1 MKLESLVIPL
11 DGSRFAEAALPF
23 GTVLARRH
31 SARLRLVLSHATIPD
46 QAPGEAAVVAMVA
59 LQEQERDY
67 LGSIVA
73 RIDPAGVLHPELC
86 LLTGQPGP
94 TLAADLERHH
104 DDLVIM
110 ATHGRGAISRL
121 WLGSVADYLVR
132 HVHAPLLLV
141 RPRTEDQP
149 VGEVRIDRVLVPL
162 DTSTASEQ
170 ILDPVLEVA
179 ETGAEITLVHVVE
192 PVLGVSEPALP
203 FPMPM
208 DAKLVDEL
216 RTMAQARLDRVAERL
231 RARGRTVRTRV
242 LTGLG
247 AAVVILDEAAAG
259 NYGLIAMTTHGE
271 GGLRRL
277 LVGSVAD
284 KVIRGADRP
293 VLVLRPGGV
302 L

>member
-1 MKLESLVIPL
+1 MKLASLMLPL
-11 DGSRFAEAALPF
+11 DGSQFAEAALPF
-23 GTVLARRH
+23 GTGLARRH
-31 SARLRLVLSHATIPD
+31 GARLRLVLSHATIPD

-59 LQEQERDY
+59 LQEQEREY
-67 LGSIVA
+67 LGTVAA
-73 RIDPAGVLHPELC
+73 RIDPAGTLNPELC
-86 LLTGQPGP
+86 LLTGQAGP
-94 TLAADLERHH
+94 ALAADLERHH
-104 DDLVIM
+104 DDLVVM
-110 ATHGRGAISRL
+110 ATHGRGALSRL

-132 HVHAPLLLV
+132 HAHAPLLLV
-141 RPRTEDQP
+141 RPRGEDQAS
-149 VGEVRIDRVLVPL
+149 GDARIDRVLVPL

-179 ETGAEITLVHVVE
+179 EPDARITLVHVVE

-208 DAKLVDEL
+208 DAKLVEEL
-216 RTMAQARLDRVAERL
+216 QAMAQARLDRVAERL
-231 RARGRTVRTRV
+231 RARGRTVETRV
-242 LTGLG
+242 LTGMG
-247 AAVVILDEAAAG
+247 AAVVILDEATAG
-259 NYGLIAMTTHGE
+259 KYDLIAMTTHGE